1 MRVSV
6 IATVYNEGASLQ
18 TLLNSLAGQ
27 TRPAD
32 EVVIADGGSTD
43 DTLAILQEVA
53 RRGALPLK
61 ILPAPGSNISQGR
74 NRAIE
79 AAAGPIIAATD
90 AGVRL
95 EPTWLEQLV
104 TPIER
109 GSATAAGFFRADPQT
124 LFETAMGATVLPAAD
139 EIDER
144 TFLPS
149 SRSVAFLK
157 EAWAAVGG
165 YPEWLDYCEDLLFDH
180 ALRDRYGPFPFVPAA
195 VAHFRPR
202 GDLRSFFRQY
212 YRYARGDGKA
222 DLWRRRHA
230 VRYGTYLLGLPLLIW
245 LGARSRRAFWALLAL
260 GGLAYC
266 RHPLVRL
273 APAVRGRPV
282 AEQAQA
288 IALVPII
295 RLVGDVAKMLGYPAG
310 VWWRLTSGQAGD
322 RRRGPPSGTSQEKAS
337 ARDRRDSLE
346 MVSPDSK
353 STSPDRNPPE

>member
-6 IATVYNEGASLQ
+6 IATVYNEGASLHI
-18 TLLNSLAGQ
+18 LLASLAAQ
-27 TRPAD
+27 TRPPD

-43 DTLAILQEVA
+43 DTLAILQQVA
-53 RRGALPLK
+53 RQGALPLK
-61 ILPAPGSNISQGR
+61 ILSAPGSNISQGR
-74 NRAIE
+74 NRAIA
-79 AAAGPIIAATD
+79 AAAGPLIAATD

-95 EPTWLEQLV
+95 EPTWLERLV
-104 TPIER
+104 APVER
-109 GSATAAGFFRADPQT
+109 GSATAAGFFQADPQT

-139 EIDER
+139 EIDPR

-165 YPEWLDYCEDLLFDH
+165 YPEWLDYCEDLLFDL
-180 ALRDRYGPFPFVPAA
+180 ALRDRYGPFPFVPQA

-202 GDLRSFFRQY
+202 ADLRSFFRQY

-230 VRYGTYLLGLPLLIW
+230 VRYAIYLLGLPLLIW
-245 LGARSRRAFWALLAL
+245 LAVRVSRGFWALLAL

-266 RHPLVRL
+266 RRPLLRL
-273 APAVRGRPV
+273 APALRERP
-282 AEQAQA
+282 AADKA
-288 IALVPII
+288 HAFALVPLI

-310 VWWRLTSGQAGD
+310 VWWRLTGGQAVD
-322 RRRGPPSGTSQEKAS
+322 RRRGPAAETNSRSDQ
-337 ARDRRDSLE
+337 RR
-346 MVSPDSK
+346 
-353 STSPDRNPPE
+353 PPTT